1 MQSKRIQDGLLIF
14 LDRRVRREDLRDYD
28 ADGNDTIGHD
38 EAMQA
43 RVNAQ
48 IAAAL
53 GLDDD
58 DDDDDEPSAPS
69 ERLPS
74 NADLPEQTMNAAQVE
89 DDKRAAEQG
98 YEFNLFSTDGASGTT
113 KPAKVILEDE
123 NELLGDGAFLRRRP
137 CSYYVAKAPSA
148 KEKEQ
153 YRYAAVTADT
163 ILQWSTRPSW
173 GMAMPWRVI
182 TTSATRKARPGDKS
196 DTEQAAKRKRPG
208 KKQRILLRQRTK
220 KEAQAADEAAKRQ
233 TEKAENLK
241 DKKKRLNRIK
251 KLRKRAKDKEKK
263 MAAGGEAD
271 GVDTASDSG
280 GHD

>member
-1 MQSKRIQDGLLIF
+1 MFGIPEAK
-14 LDRRVRREDLRDYD
+14 RVRREDLRDSD

-69 ERLPS
+69 QRLPS
-74 NADLPEQTMNAAQVE
+74 NADSPEQTMNAAQVD

-113 KPAKVILEDE
+113 KPARVILEDE

-271 GVDTASDSG
+271 GADTASDSG

>member
-1 MQSKRIQDGLLIF
+1 MFELPEAK
-14 LDRRVRREDLRDYD
+14 RVRRKDLGDSD
-28 ADGNDTIGHD
+28 ADGYDTIGHD

-58 DDDDDEPSAPS
+58 DEPCAPS
-69 ERLPS
+69 ERLRN
-74 NADLPEQTMNAAQVE
+74 NADSPEQTMNAAQVE
-89 DDKRAAEQG
+89 DDKCDAEQG
-98 YEFNLFSTDGASGTT
+98 YEFNLFSTAGPGGATR
-113 KPAKVILEDE
+113 PAKVILEDE
-123 NELLGDGAFLRRRP
+123 NELLGDGAFVQRRP
-137 CSYYVAKAPSA
+137 YSYYVAKASSA

-163 ILQWSTRPSW
+163 IVQWSTRPSW

-182 TTSATRKARPGDKS
+182 STSATRKARPGDKS

-208 KKQRILLRQRTK
+208 KKQRILLRQRTE
-220 KEAQAADEAAKRQ
+220 KEAQAAGEAAKKQ
-233 TEKAENLK
+233 TEKAENVK
-241 DKKKRLNRIK
+241 SKKKRLNRVK

-263 MAAGGEAD
+263 VAARAEAD
-271 GVDTASDSG
+271 GLDTASDSG
-280 GHD
+280 GND

>member
-1 MQSKRIQDGLLIF
+1 MQSKRIQDALLTF
-14 LDRRVRREDLRDYD
+14 VDRRVRREDLGDSG
-28 ADGNDTIGHD
+28 ADLYDTIGHD

-43 RVNAQ
+43 RVRAQ

-53 GLDDD
+53 GL
-58 DDDDDEPSAPS
+58 DDDDEPSAPS
-69 ERLPS
+69 ERLPN
-74 NADLPEQTMNAAQVE
+74 NADLPEQMMNVAQVE

-98 YEFNLFSTDGASGTT
+98 YEFNLFSTAGPGGTN
-113 KPAKVILEDE
+113 KLAKVILEDE

-148 KEKEQ
+148 MEKEQ

-163 ILQWSTRPSW
+163 IVQWSTRPSW
-173 GMAMPWRVI
+173 GVTMPWRVI
-182 TTSATRKARPGDKS
+182 TTSATRKARPGDKP

-220 KEAQAADEAAKRQ
+220 KEAQTADEAAKKQ

-241 DKKKRLNRIK
+241 EKKKRLNRIK
-251 KLRKRAKDKEKK
+251 KLRKRAKEKEKK
-263 MAAGGEAD
+263 VAAGGEAD

-280 GHD
+280 GND

>member
-1 MQSKRIQDGLLIF
+1 MFELPEEK
-14 LDRRVRREDLRDYD
+14 RVRREDLRDSD
-28 ADGNDTIGHD
+28 ADGPDTIGHD

-58 DDDDDEPSAPS
+58 DEPSAPP
-69 ERLPS
+69 ERLTN
-74 NADLPEQTMNAAQVE
+74 NADSPEQMINAAKVE

-98 YEFNLFSTDGASGTT
+98 YDFNLFSTAGPGGTN

-123 NELLGDGAFLRRRP
+123 NELLGDGAFIRRRP
-137 CSYYVAKAPSA
+137 CSYYVAKALSA

-173 GMAMPWRVI
+173 GMTMPWRVI
-182 TTSATRKARPGDKS
+182 ATSVTRKARPGDKS

-233 TEKAENLK
+233 MEKAENLR
-241 DKKKRLNRIK
+241 DKKKRLNKIK

-263 MAAGGEAD
+263 VAAGREAD
-271 GVDTASDSG
+271 SVDTASDSG
-280 GHD
+280 GND